1 LVTYRL
7 LWSVMADDIT
17 CGSLLQRL
25 QVCSYICALQNC
37 KDVVLV
43 TSATDDDTAVSIVV
57 GME

>member
-1 LVTYRL
+1 
-7 LWSVMADDIT
+7 MADDIT

>member
-1 LVTYRL
+1 MAGNVTG
-7 LWSVMADDIT
+7 
-17 CGSLLQRL
+17 GSLLQRL
-25 QVCSYICALQNC
+25 QVCSYICDLQNC